1 MWGENGVC
9 RSVDDALKRNL
20 SGKRRTELVGWTEWG
35 HLFCFK
41 EKQQGVRR
49 EGEDRNR
56 RRWEIKAS

>member
-20 SGKRRTELVGWTEWG
+20 SGKRRTELVWWTEWG

-41 EKQQGVRR
+41 ENSKESGEKERTETG
-49 EGEDRNR
+49 EGG
-56 RRWEIKAS
+56 K